1 MNNYFVKFDIE
12 GEGRLLGGADILTNP
27 APVRWGCAPV
37 LIQSTL
43 KPGKIKV
50 MASVLIEGSQM
61 PVSAELE
68 FESKSAILPLI
79 YDKNDAASIPKNAI
93 THERTSVSK
102 TEAEREIE
110 RLQRELNSIKL
121 KEVEKQQQE
130 FGERK

>member
-1 MNNYFVKFDIE
+1 MGDTEV
-12 GEGRLLGGADILTNP
+12 LSNP

-43 KPGKIKV
+43 KPGKIKIS
-50 MASVLIEGSQM
+50 ASVLLEGSQM

-68 FESKSAILPLI
+68 IESIPSILPLL
-79 YDKNDAASIPKNAI
+79 YNKNEAAVITKNSS
-93 THERTSVSK
+93 TTERSSAMK

-110 RLQRELNSIKL
+110 RLQRELNIIKL